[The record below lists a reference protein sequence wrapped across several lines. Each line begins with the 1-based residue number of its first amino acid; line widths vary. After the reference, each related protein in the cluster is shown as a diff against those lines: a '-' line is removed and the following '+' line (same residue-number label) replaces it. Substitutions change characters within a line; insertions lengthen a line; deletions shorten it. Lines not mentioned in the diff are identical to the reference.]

1 MLSLVANPNPITLEV
16 APETLLFDTTRLLQ
30 LQREYNRIVDGAT
43 VLIMANNSV
52 VGGDKHPS
60 PAKCSVLKDL
70 AGLVVGGADFDIVTA
85 EFCLKLDS
93 AGVLTDPA
101 ARGKLVSSLSSCL
114 ANKNDSV
121 RQLM

>member
-1 MLSLVANPNPITLEV
+1 MLSLISNPDPITLEV

-30 LQREYNRIVDGAT
+30 LQREYNRIIDGAT
-43 VLIMANNSV
+43 MLIMANNSV

-60 PAKCSVLKDL
+60 QEKCSVLKDL
-70 AGLVVGGADFDIVTA
+70 ASLVVGGADFDTVIA

-93 AGVLTDPA
+93 AGLLTNPA
-101 ARGKLVSSLSSCL
+101 VRGKLINSLSSCL
-114 ANKNDSV
+114 GNKNDSV